1 MRKILVEGFCED
13 KSAIIFTDTG
23 STITLVSPSFIDRLD
38 KFNEVQDDDTILT
51 SFSNNQVHSKGSI
64 YLNIYIADTLVSHKF
79 VISDLVQHDFLL
91 GMDVMSRFSLNLDIE
106 NRVMFS
112 PFGCTNFIKAP
123 VSVSRIHKISCKGT
137 TVVHPN
143 TIHTLKM
150 RIQSRSNSGRVEGIF
165 VPYDNFMATSGI
177 IMKPSWCYANNGL
190 LHLPCVN
197 TTNDPVTIYRNKII
211 GSFEPVKSRVAK
223 YVFYVF

>member
-1 MRKILVEGFCED
+1 MKNW
-13 KSAIIFTDTG
+13 A
-23 STITLVSPSFIDRLD
+23 
-38 KFNEVQDDDTILT
+38 
-51 SFSNNQVHSKGSI
+51 HS
-64 YLNIYIADTLVSHKF
+64 
-79 VISDLVQHDFLL
+79 
-91 GMDVMSRFSLNLDIE
+91 NLDIE
-106 NRVMFS
+106 NRSMSS

-123 VSVSRIHKISCKGT
+123 VSVSRIHKISCKRT

-143 TIHTLKM
+143 TVHTLKM

-197 TTNDPVTIYRNKII
+197 TTNDPMTIYRNKFI
-211 GSFEPVKSRVAK
+211 GSFEPIKSAEFGHVSVSKLDKANHDHKSDQINSRWKDINVL
-223 YVFYVF
+223 YLR